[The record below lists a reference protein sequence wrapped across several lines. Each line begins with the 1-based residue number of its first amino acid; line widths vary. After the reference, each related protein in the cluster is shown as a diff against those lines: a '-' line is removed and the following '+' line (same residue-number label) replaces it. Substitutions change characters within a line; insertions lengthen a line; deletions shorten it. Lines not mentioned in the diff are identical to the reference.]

1 MPVWILSL
9 VLTLALVS
17 GLPDPA
23 WALPFATQVV
33 QFSSGANPQL
43 GFADPNSALGEPT
56 RDNGTTV
63 FMGQTFP
70 AGTVTPFNAPFKPEQ
85 VVSIGAGGVLIV
97 GFDHPVLD
105 DPLNPFG
112 VDLIVFGNAFFS
124 DPNFAPIATSI
135 FAEPGRISVSQ
146 DLLSWFNITDVF
158 ADDLYPTL
166 GFSDSTDPFGADGS
180 IPSDFTLPVDP
191 AAIRSGAWRGL
202 DFAGLL
208 ALYAGSGGGTPVD
221 IAQTGLPWI
230 RYARISL
237 DLNATVSTE
246 IDGFSDVRAIPE
258 PGTWGLVALGLLGLA
273 GLTRARKSQGVSR
286 PYPE

>member
-1 MPVWILSL
+1 MPVWIPAL
-9 VLTLALVS
+9 VLALVVA
-17 GLPDPA
+17 PA
-23 WALPFATQVV
+23 ARAVPFATQVV
-33 QFSSGANPQL
+33 QFASGSNPQP
-43 GFADPNSALGEPT
+43 GFADPNSTLGAPT

-70 AGTVTPFNAPFKPEQ
+70 AGTVTPFNSPFKPEQ
-85 VVSIGAGGVLIV
+85 VVSIGAGGELIV

-105 DPLNPFG
+105 DPQNPFG
-112 VDLIVFGNAFFS
+112 ADLIVFGNAFFS

-146 DLLSWFNITDVF
+146 DLSSWFDIAGVA

-166 GFSDSTDPFGADGS
+166 GFSDTTDPFGADGS

-191 AAIRSGAWRGL
+191 AAIQSGAWQGL

-230 RYARISL
+230 RYVRVSL
-237 DLNATVSTE
+237 DPNATVSTE

-258 PGTWGLVALGLLGLA
+258 PGTASLLAWGLLALAHLA
-273 GLTRARKSQGVSR
+273 RARG
-286 PYPE
+286 